1 MNTSTPNTTRITKLD
16 FSDRIY
22 VYLSSGDMLTLP
34 YTYTKRIAKATPN
47 ILEDYRL
54 IADGIGVHFSQIDED
69 ISLKGILQYKTSHE
83 LMAS

>member
-47 ILEDYRL
+47 LLEDYRL
-54 IADGIGVHFSQIDED
+54 IADGIGVHFPQIDED
-69 ISLKGILQYKTSHE
+69 ISLKGILRYKTSHE

>member
-1 MNTSTPNTTRITKLD
+1 
-16 FSDRIY
+16 
-22 VYLSSGDMLTLP
+22 MLTLP

>member
-69 ISLKGILQYKTSHE
+69 ISLKGILLYKTSHE